1 MQFIQGVKKLCLILI
16 FFTSAGSFVVLNG
29 LKVVMK
35 AQMKDHCWRKDLM
48 ILLMSQATHFGLVQ
62 NKIETIL
69 AGVVVWLRFL
79 V

>member
-1 MQFIQGVKKLCLILI
+1 M
-16 FFTSAGSFVVLNG
+16 VLNG
-29 LKVVMK
+29 LEVVMK